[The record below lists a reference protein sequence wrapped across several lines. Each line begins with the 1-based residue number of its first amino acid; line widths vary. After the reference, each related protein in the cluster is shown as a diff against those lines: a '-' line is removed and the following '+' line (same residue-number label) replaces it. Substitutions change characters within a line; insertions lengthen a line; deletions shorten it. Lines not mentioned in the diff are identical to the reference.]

1 MPNRNLPR
9 NHAIHRVSSVST
21 QRRYGMNRMTLS
33 AGIALMAVLA
43 GCGGAGGGTSP
54 DSTASGNTV
63 SLLDNNSFSPSTL
76 TVTAGTTVTWKW
88 PQCTDGGYSTCASHS
103 VTFDDGSNVASST
116 QSQGQFTR
124 TFAMPGTYKYHCSI
138 HGTGMSG

>member
-1 MPNRNLPR
+1 
-9 NHAIHRVSSVST
+9 
-21 QRRYGMNRMTLS
+21 MNRMTLS
-33 AGIALMAVLA
+33 VGIALMAALA
-43 GCGGAGGGTSP
+43 GCGGADSGMSPGTNNNP
-54 DSTASGNTV
+54 TGVNTV

-88 PQCTDGGYSTCASHS
+88 PQCTDGGYSTCATHS

-124 TFAMPGTYKYHCSI
+124 TFATPGTYKYHCSI
-138 HGTGMSG
+138 HGTSMSGQVVVQ